1 MTKFPRWA
9 GPSFLVAC
17 LASASSPAAT
27 LHYDSSIPEVR
38 FAATEIRRALAQ
50 RSVPLV
56 EADLTHAADATT
68 GTRFFLASTPDQSRR
83 LAAALRVPPPTP
95 GGPQSY
101 SIRKQGN
108 TLAVLASDPAGA
120 MYGGLDLA
128 EAIRLGTAA
137 QIADS
142 NHQPYIAQ
150 RGIKFNI
157 PLDVRTPSYSDA
169 GDSAQQNI
177 PEMWSFD
184 FWREFLDEMAR
195 HRFNVLS
202 LWNLHPFPSMVKVP
216 EYPDIALDDVMRT
229 TVKFDDTFS
238 TSGKDMLRPAMLEH
252 LEIVKKIS
260 IGEKIQFWRDVM
272 QYAHDRGIDV
282 YIFTWNTFVFGTGG
296 KYGITAANDNPATID
311 YFRKSVRETVLTYPL
326 LAGFGITAGENM
338 QNRKDDFSNE
348 KWLWKTYGLGIADA
362 KELQPGRQIRLIHR
376 FHQTYQT
383 EILNS
388 FKDYPGPFDF

>member
-1 MTKFPRWA
+1 MRH
-9 GPSFLVAC
+9 SL
-17 LASASSPAAT
+17 LALILAAAATQAPAAT
-27 LHYDSSIPEVR
+27 LFYDAGFSATR
-38 FAATEIRRALAQ
+38 FAAGEIRRAFGLTTALT
-50 RSVPLV
+50 PALKNAALV
-56 EADLTHAADATT
+56 EADLSHAADSGPGPGSNSAND
-68 GTRFFLASTPDQSRR
+68 TRFILASSEDQSRR
-83 LAAALRVPPPTP
+83 LATGFRVAPPKFRD
-95 GGPQSY
+95 PQSY
-101 SIRKQGN
+101 AIRKQGA
-108 TLAVLASDPAGA
+108 TYAVLANDAAGA

-128 EAIRLGTAA
+128 EAIRLGTLAGL
-137 QIADS
+137 ADS
-142 NHQPYIAQ
+142 DHQPYIAR

-238 TSGKDMLRPAMLEH
+238 TSRKDMLRPAMLEH
-252 LEIVKKIS
+252 LETVKKIS
-260 IGEKIQFWRDVM
+260 IGDKIQFWRDVM
-272 QYAHDRGIDV
+272 QYARGRGIDV

-296 KYGITAANDNPATID
+296 KYGITAANDNLTTID
-311 YFRKSVRETVLTYPL
+311 YFRKSVREMVLTYPL

-338 QNRKDDFSNE
+338 Q
-348 KWLWKTYGLGIADA
+348 
-362 KELQPGRQIRLIHR
+362 
-376 FHQTYQT
+376 
-383 EILNS
+383 
-388 FKDYPGPFDF
+388 